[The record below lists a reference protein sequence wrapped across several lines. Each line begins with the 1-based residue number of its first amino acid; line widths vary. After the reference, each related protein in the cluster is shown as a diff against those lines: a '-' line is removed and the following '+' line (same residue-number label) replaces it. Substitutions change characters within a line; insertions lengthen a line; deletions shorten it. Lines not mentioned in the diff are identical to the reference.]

1 MKKILAQFVKYPFYG
16 KTVVAVLVLL
26 GFVSLHYL
34 KKATFPLTDSKTI
47 SISVSYP
54 NATPKEMD
62 EGVTSLVEN
71 SLIGISGIKEYEST
85 SSEGSASITV
95 TAYDGYD
102 MDELLSDVKNAV
114 DGISNF
120 PDGAEKP
127 VVSKNRRTDNAMF
140 MSLYA
145 LSENVLDLNDMANK
159 IEDDLLATGKVSQLS
174 KYGIPDN
181 LVLSVELNETQLRRY
196 GLTLSDV
203 KTAVEENNLDA
214 SGGTIRN
221 TREQIKIVTRQK
233 SIDPEDIKKIV
244 LLGSTSGQPI
254 TIGDVATVKLQIPDD
269 PSNGYVHKK
278 PSVTLMVAKL
288 QTEDLEAIS
297 KLVNAYV
304 EKFNKEHDDFKLE
317 VRMDFL
323 KIINGQL
330 DILLSNGLQGVIL
343 VILMLSLLLNIRLSL
358 WVAWGIPSAFLGLF
372 LIGNLAGLTLNI
384 ISLFGMILIVGILVD
399 DGVVIGENIFTH
411 FEMGKSPRR
420 AAIDGTL
427 EVIPAVLASVA
438 TTIVA
443 FAPLFFIE
451 GNLEMMQD
459 MAFVVV
465 VCLVVSLA
473 ESMFVLPSH
482 LANPRVL
489 KPNRE
494 TSLYGKLR
502 LYIDKQL
509 ERFKEGLYKPI
520 LDWLTTHRLLSIS
533 AVISLVIITRALV
546 VGGVVQFTF
555 FPGAPSDMFSI
566 DLALKPGVN
575 QEITKNLLFAI
586 EDSSWQVN
594 DELRKENGDTI
605 SYISGMSISM
615 GSAFDGT
622 ESGTNAGNIRVF
634 LNSLEG
640 TNVSDET
647 IKKAIAKKVG
657 KLPQAYKFAVG
668 ASNHFGAPV
677 SISLLGY
684 DQEELEKAK
693 DELEEQLSKMPDL
706 YNITDNSQLGSQELK
721 LTLKPEAYSY
731 GLTLESLMSEVQQ
744 AFYGALAQ
752 RIQDG
757 KNEIWVYIRYSH
769 NNRQTMG
776 QLENMLIHTDAGD
789 FPLKRVADISYDRS
803 VSSINHFDGKRE
815 IRVEAY
821 QKDQSQSVVD
831 LLSYIE
837 TNMLNP
843 LMKKYPDITYEH
855 QGQQKDTQEQTGS
868 MMLYFGIAFI
878 IMILI
883 VMIYFKSFRQGMLII
898 LMIPLGIIG
907 AVWGHGI
914 HGEPVSMMSI
924 WGMVALSG
932 VVINDAI
939 VFMARYNQN
948 LERGLK
954 VVDAVKDAGA
964 SRFRAIF
971 LTTVTT
977 VVGLMPLIL
986 EPSPDAKML
995 VPMAIALGYGILFGT
1010 GFILLVLP
1018 VLIILNNKNLIFLHK
1033 LKLAIIKFYHPES
1046 DKLVPF
1052 TPEELEPAIKYAKI
1066 EKTLS
1071 ENMAKNF
1078 DALNK

>member
-1 MKKILAQFVKYPFYG
+1 MKNILSQFVKYPFYG
-16 KTVVAVLVLL
+16 LVVMLIFIGI
-26 GFVSLHYL
+26 GFISLTHM

-71 SLIGISGIKEYEST
+71 SLMGISGIKEYEST

-95 TAYDGYD
+95 TALNGYD

-145 LSENVLDLNDMANK
+145 ESENVLDLNDMANK
-159 IEDDLLATGKVSQLS
+159 IEDDLLATGKISQLS
-174 KYGIPDN
+174 MFGVPSN
-181 LVLSVELNETQLRRY
+181 LELVIELSETQMRRY
-196 GLTLSDV
+196 GLTFSDV
-203 KTAVEENNLDA
+203 KTAVAENNLDA

-233 SIDPEDIKKIV
+233 SVDPDKIKEIV
-244 LLGSTSGQPI
+244 LISNSNGQPV
-254 TIGDVATVKLQIPDD
+254 TIGDVADVRLQVPED

-278 PSVTLMVAKL
+278 PSVTLLVAKL
-288 QTEDLEAIS
+288 QTEDLEKIS
-297 KLVNAYV
+297 NLVNDYV
-304 EKFNKEHDDFKLE
+304 KTFNETHEDFKLE

-323 KIINGQL
+323 EIIDGQL
-330 DILLSNGLQGVIL
+330 DILVSNGLQGVFL
-343 VILMLSLLLNIRLSL
+343 VVLMLSLLLNVRLSL
-358 WVAWGIPSAFLGLF
+358 WVAAGIPVSFLGMF
-372 LIGNLAGLTLNI
+372 IIANLTGLTMNI

-427 EVIPAVLASVA
+427 EVIPAVFTSVI

-443 FAPLFFIE
+443 FSPLFFIE
-451 GNLEMMQD
+451 GNMEVMMD

-465 VCLVVSLA
+465 VCLLVSLA

-482 LANPRVL
+482 LANPNVL
-489 KPNRE
+489 KPNRK
-494 TSLYGKLR
+494 TSWYGKLR
-502 LYIDKQL
+502 IYIDKQL
-509 ERFKEGLYKPI
+509 ERFKEGLYKPM
-520 LDWLTTHRLLSIS
+520 LDWLVSHRGFSIS
-533 AVISLVIITRALV
+533 AVTALLILTIGLVA
-546 VGGVVQFTF
+546 GGVVQFTF
-555 FPGAPSDMFSI
+555 FPASPSDMFSI

-575 QEITKNLLFAI
+575 QEITKNLLFDI
-586 EDSSWQVN
+586 EDKAWEVN
-594 DELRKENGDTI
+594 DEIREEQGDTI
-605 SYISGMSISM
+605 SYISGMSVSL

-622 ESGTNAGNIRVF
+622 ESGTNAGRIRVF

-640 TNVSDET
+640 TDVSDEM

-657 KLPQAYKFAVG
+657 KIPEAYKFAVG

-684 DQEELEKAK
+684 DQVELEKAK
-693 DELEEQLSKMPDL
+693 DELQEELEKMPAL
-706 YNITDNSQLGSQELK
+706 YNITNNSQLGSQELK
-721 LTLKPEAYSY
+721 LTLKPEAYAL

-744 AFYGALAQ
+744 GFYGALAQ

-757 KNEIWVYIRYSH
+757 KDEIWVYVRYAH
-769 NNRQTMG
+769 ENRETMG
-776 QLENMLIHTDAGD
+776 QLENMLVHTSYGE

-803 VSSINHFDGKRE
+803 VSSINHYNGRRE
-815 IRVEAY
+815 VRVEAY
-821 QKDQSQSVVD
+821 QKDQSQSVPD
-831 LLSYIE
+831 LLNYVE
-837 TNMLNP
+837 TNILSNI
-843 LMKKYPDITYEH
+843 MKKYPDITFMH
-855 QGQQKDTQEQTGS
+855 QGQQKDTQEQAGS
-868 MMLYFGIAFI
+868 MQLYFGIAFI
-878 IMILI
+878 IMVLI
-883 VMIYFKSFRQGMLII
+883 VMIYFKSFRQGILII
-898 LMIPLGIIG
+898 GMIPLGMIG
-907 AVWGHGI
+907 AIWGHGI
-914 HGEPVSMMSI
+914 HGQPVSMMSM

-939 VFMARYNQN
+939 VFLSKYNQN
-948 LERGLK
+948 LERGMTI
-954 VVDAVKDAGA
+954 VDAVKDAGA

-986 EPSPDAKML
+986 EPSPDARML

-1018 VLIILNNKNLIFLHK
+1018 VLIILNNKNMILLHR
-1033 LKLAIIKFYHPES
+1033 LKLWIIKLYNPKSE
-1046 DKLVPF
+1046 KLVDF
-1052 TPEELEPAIKYAKI
+1052 TPEELEPAVKYAKI
-1066 EKTLS
+1066 EKSLS
-1071 ENMAKNF
+1071 DNMAKNF
-1078 DALNK
+1078 DA